1 MNIIRGAIKLAGV
14 GVACTLAF
22 AAAVAV
28 VGGCMLAAYGTV
40 FF

>member
-1 MNIIRGAIKLAGV
+1 MNIIRGAITFWIAGV
-14 GVACTLAF
+14 AGALAF
-22 AAAVAV
+22 AAAVAG